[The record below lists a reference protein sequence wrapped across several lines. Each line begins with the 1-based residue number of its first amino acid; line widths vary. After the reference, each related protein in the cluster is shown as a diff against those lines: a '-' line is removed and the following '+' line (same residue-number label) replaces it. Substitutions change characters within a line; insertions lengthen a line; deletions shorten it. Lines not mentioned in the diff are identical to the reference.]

1 MVNQIKKQGQLNNI
15 VVGGLLA
22 SGALAFGVGCYG
34 RQADLIEYCFKPN
47 NSPHFCTPDKRYL
60 MPTDE
65 FHSILSDPLTP
76 EDRIIAEKATRLRIL
91 PATNPYKWLWG
102 LVGVGFVGTA
112 YGLSKARE
120 RKLIEYLPTYRET
133 VKQSWVLTKLDNWQ
147 RERRTMLEVYNDDR
161 KRQYA
166 ADLDYQLWQF
176 GADRAARSK
185 QLSMLSPEEIIIFQ
199 EQAQAQAL
207 AQAQQQIQEVTGQ
220 PQALLPGQSLDSLT
234 DPGDKITGEQKEVL
248 ASAVIELPEELPGLE
263 VLNGIVTTRR
273 STLLVGDTGSGK
285 SVTQSYVLTELF
297 RLYPNTEAWAIAQKA
312 DSFCG
317 LDKKGRVTLFDLG
330 NPGAA
335 IAVLDKVYDIYDH
348 RRRLPES
355 ARADLPPVRLILAD
369 WLSINQS
376 LEELKSDETV
386 KGSRYLSK
394 LADIIY
400 NGRELNVCL
409 LVDLQSYNL
418 AAVGLKAD
426 RNSRKNFNIVGLGNY
441 SIDEHGQT
449 NESYGVLENLIGDRY
464 IVAEE
469 TDRTYLLEEFRR
481 LKPIS
486 KANKRPIVFSTLSP
500 VRVALLPDLRQYKD
514 GQTLPKPPQDNGY
527 SVEQLERLYQMEF
540 NLNTPQS
547 QSDKSALNDKH
558 KAILEYLKNN
568 GARTLKQI
576 ADSRRLGLPET
587 RELLKDLIQQELI
600 GQDGEQYRL
609 PNN

>member
-1 MVNQIKKQGQLNNI
+1 MVTNQIKKEGRLNII

-22 SGALAFGVGCYG
+22 SGAIAFGVSCYG
-34 RQADLIEYCFKPN
+34 RQVDLVEYCFKPN
-47 NSPHFCTPDKRYL
+47 NLPNFCTSDKRYL
-60 MPTDE
+60 MPASE
-65 FHSILSDPLTP
+65 FHSIMSDPLTP
-76 EDRIIAEKATRLRIL
+76 ENRIIAQKATRLRIL

-120 RKLIEYLPTYRET
+120 RKLHEYLPAYRET
-133 VKQSWVLTKLDNWQ
+133 VKQSWVLTKLNNWQ
-147 RERRTMLEVYNDDR
+147 QERRVMLEAYNDDR

-199 EQAQAQAL
+199 EQAQLRAAAEAQA
-207 AQAQQQIQEVTGQ
+207 QIQEVTGQ
-220 PQALLPGQSLDSLT
+220 PQAQLPGQSLDDLT
-234 DPGDKITGEQKEVL
+234 DPGDKLTGEHQGTL
-248 ASAVIELPEELPGLE
+248 TSAVLDLPSEQLGLE
-263 VLNGIVTTRR
+263 ILDGIVTTRR
-273 STLLVGDTGSGK
+273 STLMVGDTGAGK
-285 SVTQSYVLTELF
+285 SVTQSYILTNF
-297 RLYPNTEAWAIAQKA
+297 FQRYPNASSWAIAQKA

-330 NPGAA
+330 NVEAA
-335 IAVLDKVYDIYDH
+335 LAVIGKVWSIYDQ
-348 RRRLPES
+348 RRRLSES

-426 RNSRKNFNIVGLGNY
+426 RNSRKNFNIIGLGNY

-469 TDRTYLLEEFRR
+469 TDRTFLLEEFRR

-500 VRVALLPDLRQYKD
+500 VRVALLPDLRQYKEKQNS
-514 GQTLPKPPQDNGY
+514 QTGGS
-527 SVEQLERLYQMEF
+527 SVEQLERLYQLEF
-540 NLNTPQS
+540 NLTAPQPHVDNS
-547 QSDKSALNDKH
+547 QLTEKH

-600 GQDGEQYRL
+600 EQDGESYRL

>member
-1 MVNQIKKQGQLNNI
+1 MVNQIKKQGRLNNI

-22 SGALAFGVGCYG
+22 SGALFFGVSCYG
-34 RQADLIEYCFKPN
+34 RQIELVEYCFKPN
-47 NSPHFCTPDKRYL
+47 NLPNFCTPDKRYL
-60 MPTDE
+60 MPVGE
-65 FHSILSDPLTP
+65 FHSILRDPLTP
-76 EDRIIAEKATRLRIL
+76 EDRIVAEKATRLRIL

-120 RKLIEYLPTYRET
+120 QKLIEYLPHYRES
-133 VKQSWVLTKLDNWQ
+133 VKQSWVLNKLGNWQ
-147 RERRTMLEVYNDDR
+147 RERRTMLEAYNDDR

-199 EQAQAQAL
+199 EQAQLRAAQEAQA
-207 AQAQQQIQEVTGQ
+207 QIQEVTGQ
-220 PQALLPGQSLDSLT
+220 PQAQLPGQSLDDLT
-234 DPGDKITGEQKEVL
+234 DPGDKLTGEQKETL
-248 ASAVIELPEELPGLE
+248 TSAVLDFPSERLGLE
-263 VLNGIVTTRR
+263 ILDGIVTTRR
-273 STLLVGDTGSGK
+273 STLMVGDTGAGK
-285 SVTQSYVLTELF
+285 SVTQSYILTHF
-297 RLYPNTEAWAIAQKA
+297 FQKYPNASSWAIVQKA

-317 LDKKGRVTLFDLG
+317 LDKKGRVILFDLG
-330 NPGAA
+330 NVDAA
-335 IAVLDKVYDIYDH
+335 LGVIGKVWSIYDQ

-355 ARADLPPVRLILAD
+355 GRANLPPVRLILAD

-376 LEELKSDETV
+376 LEELKSDVTV
-386 KGSRYLSK
+386 KGSKYLSK

-409 LVDLQSYNL
+409 LIDLQSYNL

-441 SIDEHGQT
+441 SIDEQGQT

-469 TDRTYLLEEFRR
+469 TDRASLLEEFRR

-486 KANKRPIVFSTLSP
+486 KANKRPIVFGTLSP
-500 VRVALLPDLRQYKD
+500 VKVALLPDLRQYKEKQNP
-514 GQTLPKPPQDNGY
+514 QTGGS
-527 SVEQLERLYQMEF
+527 SVEQLERLYQLEF
-540 NLNTPQS
+540 NLTAPQPK
-547 QSDKSALNDKH
+547 SDKPALTEPQ
-558 KAILEYLKNN
+558 ALLIEYAK
-568 GARTLKQI
+568 
-576 ADSRRLGLPET
+576 
-587 RELLKDLIQQELI
+587 
-600 GQDGEQYRL
+600 
-609 PNN
+609 

>member
-1 MVNQIKKQGQLNNI
+1 
-15 VVGGLLA
+15 
-22 SGALAFGVGCYG
+22 
-34 RQADLIEYCFKPN
+34 
-47 NSPHFCTPDKRYL
+47 
-60 MPTDE
+60 
-65 FHSILSDPLTP
+65 
-76 EDRIIAEKATRLRIL
+76 
-91 PATNPYKWLWG
+91 
-102 LVGVGFVGTA
+102 
-112 YGLSKARE
+112 
-120 RKLIEYLPTYRET
+120 
-133 VKQSWVLTKLDNWQ
+133 
-147 RERRTMLEVYNDDR
+147 
-161 KRQYA
+161 
-166 ADLDYQLWQF
+166 
-176 GADRAARSK
+176 
-185 QLSMLSPEEIIIFQ
+185 
-199 EQAQAQAL
+199 
-207 AQAQQQIQEVTGQ
+207 
-220 PQALLPGQSLDSLT
+220 
-234 DPGDKITGEQKEVL
+234 
-248 ASAVIELPEELPGLE
+248 
-263 VLNGIVTTRR
+263 
-273 STLLVGDTGSGK
+273 
-285 SVTQSYVLTELF
+285 
-297 RLYPNTEAWAIAQKA
+297 
-312 DSFCG
+312 

-335 IAVLDKVYDIYDH
+335 IAVLDKVYDIYDQ

-469 TDRTYLLEEFRR
+469 TDRTSLLEEFRR

-500 VRVALLPDLRQYKD
+500 VRVALLPDLRQYKS

-527 SVEQLERLYQMEF
+527 SVEQLERLYQLEF

-547 QSDKSALNDKH
+547 QSDKPALNDKH

-576 ADSRRLGLPET
+576 ADSRRFGLPET

-600 GQDGEQYRL
+600 EQDGEQYRL

>member
-76 EDRIIAEKATRLRIL
+76 SDRIITEKATRLRIL

-199 EQAQAQAL
+199 EQAQLRAAQEAA
-207 AQAQQQIQEVTGQ
+207 AQIHEATGQ
-220 PQALLPGQSLDSLT
+220 PQALLPGQSLNDLT
-234 DPGDKITGEQKEVL
+234 DPGDKLTEAPTVLDQPSEQV
-248 ASAVIELPEELPGLE
+248 GLE

-285 SVTQSYVLTELF
+285 SVTQSYILTELF

-335 IAVLDKVYDIYDH
+335 IAVLDKVYDIYDQ

-418 AAVGLKAD
+418 TAVGLKAD

-469 TDRTYLLEEFRR
+469 TDRTSLLEEFRR

-486 KANKRPIVFSTLSP
+486 LANKRPIVFSTLSP

-547 QSDKSALNDKH
+547 QSDKPALTDKH

-600 GQDGEQYRL
+600 EQDGEQYRL

>member
-15 VVGGLLA
+15 VVAGLLA
-22 SGALAFGVGCYG
+22 SGAIAFGVSCYG
-34 RQADLIEYCFKPN
+34 RQVELVEYCFKPDN
-47 NSPHFCTPDKRYL
+47 LPNFCTSDKRYL
-60 MPTDE
+60 MPASE

-76 EDRIIAEKATRLRIL
+76 ENRIIAEKATRLRIL

-102 LVGVGFVGTA
+102 LVGFGFVGTA

-120 RKLIEYLPTYRET
+120 QKLIEYLPHYRES
-133 VKQSWVLTKLDNWQ
+133 VKQSWVLNKLGNWQ
-147 RERRTMLEVYNDDR
+147 RERRTMLEAYNDDR

-199 EQAQAQAL
+199 EQAQLRAAQEAQA
-207 AQAQQQIQEVTGQ
+207 QIQEVTGQ
-220 PQALLPGQSLDSLT
+220 PQAQLPGQSLNDLT
-234 DPGDKITGEQKEVL
+234 NPGDKLTEAPTVLDQPSEQ
-248 ASAVIELPEELPGLE
+248 AGLE

-285 SVTQSYVLTELF
+285 SVTQSYILTELF

-317 LDKKGRVTLFDLG
+317 LDKKGRVTLFDLS

-335 IAVLDKVYDIYDH
+335 IAVLDKVYGIYDQ

-355 ARADLPPVRLILAD
+355 ARSDLPPVRLILAD

-426 RNSRKNFNIVGLGNY
+426 RNSRKNFNIIGLGNY

-469 TDRTYLLEEFRR
+469 TDRTSLLEEFRR

-500 VRVALLPDLRQYKD
+500 VRVALLPDLRQYKEK
-514 GQTLPKPPQDNGY
+514 QNPKTGGS
-527 SVEQLERLYQMEF
+527 SVEQLERLYQLEF
-540 NLNTPQS
+540 NLTAPQP
-547 QSDKSALNDKH
+547 QADKVQLTEKH

-568 GARTLKQI
+568 GARTLKQV

-587 RELLKDLIQQELI
+587 RELLKDLIQHELVE
-600 GQDGEQYRL
+600 QDGESYRL

>member
-22 SGALAFGVGCYG
+22 SGALAFGVSCHG
-34 RQADLIEYCFKPN
+34 RQIDLVEYCFKPN
-47 NSPHFCTPDKRYL
+47 NTPQFCTPDKRYL
-60 MPTDE
+60 MPADE
-65 FHSILSDPLTP
+65 FSRILNDPLTP
-76 EDRIIAEKATRLRIL
+76 SDRIIALKATRLRIL

-112 YGLSKARE
+112 VGLSKARE
-120 RKLIEYLPTYRET
+120 RKLIEYLPHYRES

-248 ASAVIELPEELPGLE
+248 ASAVIELPEELPGLL

-285 SVTQSYVLTELF
+285 SVTQSYVLTEIF

-469 TDRTYLLEEFRR
+469 TDRTSLLEEFRR

-500 VRVALLPDLRQYKD
+500 VRVALLPDLRQYKEK
-514 GQTLPKPPQDNGY
+514 QNPQSGGS

-547 QSDKSALNDKH
+547 QKDKPALTDKH

-600 GQDGEQYRL
+600 EQDGEQYRL